1 MHAGELRPAPGA
13 KKRKKRVGRGMGSG
27 HGKTST
33 RGMKGQKAR
42 EQVRLGF
49 EGGQT
54 PLYRRLRKRRGMGK
68 SARNLGVF
76 ARVYAE
82 VNIGRLEERFEAGT
96 VVTPE
101 LLVEQRVVRNL
112 RDGVRVLG
120 EGELTKALTVRAHH
134 FSEAARAK
142 IEAAGGKAEVI

>member
-1 MHAGELRPAPGA
+1 MHIGDLRPAPGA
-13 KKRKKRVGRGMGSG
+13 KHRKKRVGRGMGSG

-42 EQVRLGF
+42 EQVRRGF

-68 SARNLGVF
+68 SARNLGIF
-76 ARVYAE
+76 AREYAE
-82 VNIGRLEERFEAGT
+82 VNVGRLEGFEAGT

-101 LLVEQRVVRNL
+101 LLKDRRVVRDMGN
-112 RDGVRVLG
+112 GVRILG
-120 EGELTKALTVRAHH
+120 EGELNKALTVRAHH
-134 FSEAARAK
+134 FSASARAK
-142 IEAAGGKAEVI
+142 IEAAGGTAEVI

>member
-1 MHAGELRPAPGA
+1 MHIGDLRPAPGA
-13 KKRKKRVGRGMGSG
+13 KHRKKRVGRGMGSG

-42 EQVRLGF
+42 EQVRPGF

-76 ARVYAE
+76 GRREYAE
-82 VNIGRLEERFEAGT
+82 VNVGRLEGFDAGT

-101 LLVEQRVVRNL
+101 LLMERRVVREVH
-112 RDGVRVLG
+112 DGVRVLG
-120 EGELTKALTVRAHH
+120 DGELNKALTVRAHH
-134 FSEAARAK
+134 FSVSAKAK
-142 IEAAGGKAEVI
+142 IEAAGGTAEVI

>member
-76 ARVYAE
+76 ARAYAE

>member
-1 MHAGELRPAPGA
+1 MRIDELRPAAGA
-13 KKRKKRVGRGMGSG
+13 KKQRKRVGRGMASG

-42 EQVRLGF
+42 GQVRPGF

-54 PLYRRLRKRRGMGK
+54 PLYRRLRKQRGMGQ

-76 ARVYAE
+76 RRSYSE
-82 VNIGRLEERFEAGT
+82 VNVGVLEAFEAGT
-96 VVTPE
+96 AVTPE
-101 LLVEQRVVRNL
+101 MLKEAGVVKKL
-112 RDGVRVLG
+112 EDGLRVLG

-134 FSEAARAK
+134 FSASARAK
-142 IEAAGGKAEVI
+142 IEAAGGTAEVI

>member
-76 ARVYAE
+76 ARAYAE

-134 FSEAARAK
+134 FSGAARAK